1 MSAAT
6 TGAKMGTAYWRIA
19 GMSYLKYANACG
31 EVVRQSLKEPHLTQV
46 RDDERT
52 NGRMHA
58 RVTRIDRSI
67 GRVRARDAR
76 TTTDGERRATQAKAR
91 ETIYYKMTKYAE
103 GKPGQAGA

>member
-6 TGAKMGTAYWRIA
+6 TGAKMGTAYWSIA

-46 RDDERT
+46 RDDECAHES
-52 NGRMHA
+52 N
-58 RVTRIDRSI
+58 RIDRSI

>member
-46 RDDERT
+46 RDD
-52 NGRMHA
+52 GRMHA
-58 RVTRIDRSI
+58 RAKDAHRSIDRSSSGA
-67 GRVRARDAR
+67 GRED
-76 TTTDGERRATQAKAR
+76 DD
-91 ETIYYKMTKYAE
+91 
-103 GKPGQAGA
+103 

>member
-46 RDDERT
+46 RDDECAHES
-52 NGRMHA
+52 NGIESINRSVEFG
-58 RVTRIDRSI
+58 RGTR
-67 GRVRARDAR
+67 GRRLTVNDAR
-76 TTTDGERRATQAKAR
+76 RRRKRERRYITR
-91 ETIYYKMTKYAE
+91 
-103 GKPGQAGA
+103 